1 MISARLP
8 FVSLVAVLFGVH
20 VGPLVSRST
29 TASKLRLEE
38 VGSDSM
44 SFDVV
49 STLIVG
55 PTEALLWDGQYHLAD
70 ARRMADRIAASGTHL
85 KAIVISH
92 PDHDHYAGTAAIVE
106 RFPGTPVYMTPAA
119 LAVYTATAER
129 GFQMERSRN
138 PAALPDSLVT
148 IRPLPSLHL
157 TVDGE
162 DVEVVPDLTGDS
174 PTPVNSFLW
183 IPSLKAVLAGDI
195 AFNGVHPWMG
205 TSTDANRADWHAS
218 LKRIAALHPA
228 IVVAGHKKNIT
239 APDSPDVVAF
249 MDQYLTDFDALKKT
263 SANADALRGA
273 MLQKYPDLA
282 VPRLLAAS
290 AFAAFR

>member
-1 MISARLP
+1 MSIVRVAVASLITVLVGFQAANAPHSAR
-8 FVSLVAVLFGVH
+8 
-20 VGPLVSRST
+20 
-29 TASKLRLEE
+29 ASKLHLEE
-38 VGSDSM
+38 IGSDST

-70 ARRMADRIAASGTHL
+70 ARRMADKIAASGKHL

-92 PDHDHYAGTAAIVE
+92 PDHDHFSGTAAIVE

-119 LAVYTATAER
+119 LAIYTATGAR
-129 GFQMERSRN
+129 GFQAEKSRN
-138 PAALPDSLVT
+138 AAALPDSLVT
-148 IRPLPSLHL
+148 IKPLPSLHL

-183 IPSLKAVLAGDI
+183 IPSLRAVLASDI

-205 TSTDANRADWHAS
+205 TSTDANRADWHLS
-218 LKRIAALHPA
+218 LKRIADLHPTT
-228 IVVAGHKKNIT
+228 VVAGHKKDIS
-239 APDSPDVVAF
+239 APDSPDVLKF
-249 MDQYLTDFDALKKT
+249 MDQYLTDFDTFKKT
-263 SANADALRGA
+263 TPDAKALYSA

-290 AFAAFR
+290 AYAAFR